1 MNCSRRSALQVAG
14 VAAGV
19 AATADCLD
27 TGTDADDSL
36 AAAEMDDSLAAPFL
50 VPDPVDLPAVTRV
63 DYTTETRRAHLEAPF
78 DTGHATGSSGRAWRR
93 RWGTETRPRPV
104 SFERDGVFFAVA
116 VVRERR
122 LERDRWT
129 FGCERTNERPAHDDL
144 ARFRDS
150 SRRTGT
156 RGTGSASSSTPE
168 RPVGRGTHSRP
179 LGGRRRG

>member
-78 DTGHATGSSGRAWRR
+78 DTGHATGSSGRA
-93 RWGTETRPRPV
+93 
-104 SFERDGVFFAVA
+104 
-116 VVRERR
+116 
-122 LERDRWT
+122 
-129 FGCERTNERPAHDDL
+129 
-144 ARFRDS
+144 
-150 SRRTGT
+150 
-156 RGTGSASSSTPE
+156 RGGGA
-168 RPVGRGTHSRP
+168 
-179 LGGRRRG
+179 GGRRRARGRSPSSATASSSR